1 MNPNIIDAHNHLGV
15 RPGATQTGSDLI
27 ARMETVGCGKAV
39 IFPFVEG
46 TYSNEPILQAYRE
59 FPDRLIP
66 FCAVNPWDGKAAV
79 DELRRCVVDLGFK
92 GVKLHPTLHG
102 YHLSDPSLVNP
113 IFDAADQL
121 RITVITHGASDLF
134 NSPLECA
141 AIARRFPRVPLL
153 IAHMGLFWSVDQAIQ
168 CAGEVKNLYL
178 EVSRVPAFE
187 IATAVRELGPEKVI
201 YGTDSPFVD
210 YEQEFARM
218 KRVVASK
225 DGSDLSMGG
234 NAARILRLA

>member
-1 MNPNIIDAHNHLGV
+1 MNPHIIDAHNHLGV
-15 RPGATQTGSDLI
+15 RPGAAQTGSDLI

-113 IFDAADQL
+113 LFDAADQL
-121 RITVITHGASDLF
+121 RIAVITHGAADLF

-153 IAHMGLFWSVDQAIQ
+153 IAHMGMFWSVDQAIQ
-168 CAGEVKNLYL
+168 CAGEVKNLFL

-187 IATAVRELGPEKVI
+187 IATAVRELGPERVI

-225 DGSDLSMGG
+225 DGYDLIMGG
-234 NAARILRLA
+234 NIARILRLT